1 MFQTEFERE
10 VLQKSETTD
19 DKMARVIHLLSYL
32 LTTVVAVGY
41 AAGPGGYAVNSST
54 IANIPDLTRGEPYTG
69 MIYYPVP
76 GNNHTNTSNNAFPV
90 VVFGHPKGPMEWKG
104 YMYVDV

>member
-1 MFQTEFERE
+1 
-10 VLQKSETTD
+10 
-19 DKMARVIHLLSYL
+19 MARVIYRLSYL

-54 IANIPDLTRGEPYTG
+54 IANIPGLARGEPYTG
-69 MIYYPVP
+69 MIYYPLP
-76 GNNHTNTSNNAFPV
+76 GTNGTNRTNTSKNAFPV